1 MSVDINK
8 EIQRLIHLDLTGDLT
23 AEEAKALEAWSNESE
38 QNRRFLHNIRQ
49 EWIVD
54 EARQFH
60 SIDTTA
66 AWEKIRQQTFAK
78 TSMPRIRKRG
88 WLRYVAIILPIAIAA
103 SILLF
108 HGQTKRSETAATIQS
123 HSLKHPT
130 LTLANGKKLTLNRQ
144 TEDEIHVHQDIIAHN
159 TEKSLIYDTKQS
171 AQTEH
176 FNTITVP
183 CGSEFQVVLAD
194 GTKIWLNADTE
205 LKYPIAFTKN
215 ERRVYLKGEAYF
227 EVVSNPQKPFFVETQ
242 GVAIK
247 VLGTNFNINTHCLEG
262 IQTVLVQG
270 SVALCREGREDLHIR
285 PGELANFD
293 RISSDI
299 SVRQV
304 KTDIYTA
311 WKGGYFVFDTETL
324 EKIMNMLSRWYDKEI
339 LFTEPAHRQ
348 LHFSGHLKR
357 YDNINTILSAI
368 TEVTGV
374 KFKNK
379 GRTILVL

>member
-1 MSVDINK
+1 MTVDINK

-23 AEEAKALEAWSNESE
+23 AAEANILEAWSNESE

-49 EWIVD
+49 EWIAD

-88 WLRYVAIILPIAIAA
+88 WLQYVAIILPIAIAA

-144 TEDEIHVHQDIIAHN
+144 AEDEIHVHQDIIAHN

-183 CGSEFQVVLAD
+183 W
-194 GTKIWLNADTE
+194 KI
-205 LKYPIAFTKN
+205 
-215 ERRVYLKGEAYF
+215 
-227 EVVSNPQKPFFVETQ
+227 
-242 GVAIK
+242 
-247 VLGTNFNINTHCLEG
+247 
-262 IQTVLVQG
+262 
-270 SVALCREGREDLHIR
+270 
-285 PGELANFD
+285 
-293 RISSDI
+293 
-299 SVRQV
+299 
-304 KTDIYTA
+304 
-311 WKGGYFVFDTETL
+311 
-324 EKIMNMLSRWYDKEI
+324 
-339 LFTEPAHRQ
+339 
-348 LHFSGHLKR
+348 
-357 YDNINTILSAI
+357 
-368 TEVTGV
+368 
-374 KFKNK
+374 
-379 GRTILVL
+379 

>member
-1 MSVDINK
+1 MPVDINK

-38 QNRRFLHNIRQ
+38 QNRLFLHNIRQ
-49 EWIVD
+49 EWIAD

-60 SIDTTA
+60 SIDTTT

-78 TSMPRIRKRG
+78 TSELRIGKRG
-88 WLRYVAIILPIAIAA
+88 WFRYVAIVLPFAIAV
-103 SILLF
+103 SLLLF
-108 HGQTKRSETAATIQS
+108 HGRQNHSETTASIPS
-123 HSLKHPT
+123 HVLNHPV
-130 LTLANGKKLTLNRQ
+130 LTLANGEKMTLNQQ
-144 TEDEIHVHQDIIAHN
+144 TEDEIHVHKDIIAHN
-159 TEKSLIYDTKQS
+159 KEKSLVYETKQTIK
-171 AQTEH
+171 TEQY
-176 FNTITVP
+176 NTITIP
-183 CGSEFQVVLAD
+183 CGSEFQVILSD

-205 LKYPIAFTKN
+205 LKYPIVFSQN

-227 EVVSNPQKPFFVETQ
+227 EVASNPQKPFFVETQ
-242 GVAIK
+242 GVDIK

-270 SVALCREGREDLHIR
+270 SVALCREGREELHIH

-293 RISSDI
+293 RISSGI

-304 KTDIYTA
+304 NPAIYTA
-311 WKGGYFVFDTETL
+311 WKDGYFVFDTETL
-324 EKIMNMLSRWYDKEI
+324 EEIMNMLSRWYDKEV
-339 LFTEPAHRQ
+339 LFTKPAHRQ

-374 KFKNK
+374 KFQCK